1 MHLLLIVIAV
11 LLFVLFAPIK
21 LTLLTALGVLI
32 VGVAGQR
39 AAQVATGAA
48 VTFGEVFRSIGL
60 AFVFVTVVLA
70 LLLGVGA
77 TFSGVGVLLLLAGVL
92 FAFVGGFRV
101 GMGIELGPA
110 SVVAGVTTGIS
121 MILFFAFR
129 PLV

>member
-1 MHLLLIVIAV
+1 MPLLFIVIAV

-21 LTLLTALGVLI
+21 LTLLTAIGVLV

-39 AAQVATGAA
+39 AAQMATGAT

-60 AFVFVTVVLA
+60 AFVFVTALLA
-70 LLLGVGA
+70 LLMSIGVG
-77 TFSGVGVLLLLAGVL
+77 FSGIGVLLLLAGLL
-92 FAFVGGFRV
+92 FAFVGGFKI

-121 MILFFAFR
+121 MVLFFAMR
-129 PLV
+129 PLL

>member
-32 VGVAGQR
+32 VGVAGER

-77 TFSGVGVLLLLAGVL
+77 AFSGVGVLLLAGVL

>member
-77 TFSGVGVLLLLAGVL
+77 AFSGVGVLLLAGVL